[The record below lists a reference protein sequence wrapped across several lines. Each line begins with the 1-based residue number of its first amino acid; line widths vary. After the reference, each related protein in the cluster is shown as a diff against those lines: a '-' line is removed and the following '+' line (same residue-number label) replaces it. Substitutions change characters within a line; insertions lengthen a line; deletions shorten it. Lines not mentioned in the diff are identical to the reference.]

1 MILIISSQSYLGKN
15 YILFKK
21 NKNISSSF
29 HKKKI
34 FLNSKYFYL
43 GKTNPNKIVNDK
55 IKTCLLFITI
65 NNKKIKKKK
74 FEEFTNS
81 FKNLINNLIKK
92 KFI

>member
-29 HKKKI
+29 HKKNISK
-34 FLNSKYFYL
+34 FKYFYL

-65 NNKKIKKKK
+65 NNKKIKKK
-74 FEEFTNS
+74 NL
-81 FKNLINNLIKK
+81 KNLQIVLKI
-92 KFI
+92 